1 LCPEEAG
8 PCLDSTRNRIT
19 VEGIRPL
26 LALADECGLHDN
38 IAVMFRGD
46 TINVSDN
53 D

>member
-1 LCPEEAG
+1 VPEGAG

-19 VEGIRPL
+19 VERIQSL
-26 LALADECGLHDN
+26 LALADECGLHHN
-38 IAVMFRGD
+38 IAVIFRGD